1 MKNKKKIMIL
11 AAISIVLILMILLIC
26 AVIVRKEISENV
38 LAFHDEMMTNLE
50 TSNDFYVDEAEY
62 NISNGSWD
70 VLLKNSNDQIHYW
83 YRVNKSNDIK
93 LVTYNNTAES
103 GYVFNTPSNSKKRQ
117 MQYNTLNYIKQR
129 MYTSNIVIT
138 EDRMEDDRYIM
149 NLYLPDRKENITAE
163 VDSTVKDKN
172 GNYNRIQFTE

>member
-1 MKNKKKIMIL
+1 MKIKRKII
-11 AAISIVLILMILLIC
+11 ISIVILVVLIPLIC
-26 AVIVRKEISENV
+26 AVIVKKEISDKV
-38 LAFHDEMMTNLE
+38 LAIHDEMMTNLE
-50 TSNDFYVDEAEY
+50 LINDFNIDDVEY
-62 NISNGSWD
+62 NICNNSWD
-70 VLLKNSNDQIHYW
+70 VFLKNSNDQIHYW

-149 NLYLPDRKENITAE
+149 SLYLPDRNENITVE
-163 VDSTVKDKN
+163 VDSTVKNKN
-172 GNYNRIQFTE
+172 GNYNRIQFME